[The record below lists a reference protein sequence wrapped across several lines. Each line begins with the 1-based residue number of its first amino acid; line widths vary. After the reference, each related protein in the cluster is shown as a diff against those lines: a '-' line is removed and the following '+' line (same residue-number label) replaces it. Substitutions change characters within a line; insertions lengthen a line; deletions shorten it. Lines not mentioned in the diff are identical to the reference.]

1 MLGYLLKNLPSQYL
15 FAGYLVRKGLS
26 SSTVEVDGKS
36 MYDAYLYTYIEN
48 NLTLLLQMEDGTYKD
63 IASGIKL
70 PEIIED
76 DIISEHLERAE
87 YIDMEDY
94 GEYNKK
100 DPIGVYGLH
109 SFETMIKLEEADTSI
124 EEQTAKIG
132 ALKGISLKRSYTGM
146 EALGVVGRF
155 NSRNKLDSKQFCVPA
170 IKKDANDSIES
181 PIGDRE
187 AYHELIKDKSSDQI
201 VQMLYS
207 ISKELDSVGNKKYE
221 SLGL

>member
-109 SFETMIKLEEADTSI
+109 SFE
-124 EEQTAKIG
+124 
-132 ALKGISLKRSYTGM
+132 
-146 EALGVVGRF
+146 
-155 NSRNKLDSKQFCVPA
+155 N
-170 IKKDANDSIES
+170 
-181 PIGDRE
+181 
-187 AYHELIKDKSSDQI
+187 
-201 VQMLYS
+201 
-207 ISKELDSVGNKKYE
+207 
-221 SLGL
+221 